1 MRRAWEPVAALAV
14 VLLAFALG
22 GARLGRGEARL
33 LPLPSYPGTRLVPVG
48 FRAADGKPE
57 TMIVEVPSWYG
68 PLDHPALPL
77 VVSPH
82 TRASNPFMTAAHWR
96 GLPGRCR
103 IIVLDA
109 GLSGRVTQTRSWG
122 WPPEIAEITR
132 LPGIA
137 RRLVP
142 YLRYDP
148 NRVYL
153 AGDSMGGQEVLLA
166 LERRPDLFAAAV
178 ASDPATNMLRRWY
191 QFPHSVAS
199 RGQQAA
205 LTREVGVAP
214 STKRWL
220 YVRRSPF
227 FFARTLAFSGVPVEL
242 WWNPADPVIV
252 DASATQT
259 GVFIRAVRKLNPHA
273 PLVSHIHHHLHGWPF
288 APKHKL
294 PAMVRFL
301 LAHRRHLPPDGGF
314 SYVSWLPRVSVWG
327 WRIDAGGNGRSLWQL
342 DSVTRRGFR
351 SISSNPLTVR
361 PPGPPLAGALVDG
374 KRVQL
379 QGGAALLPPGQH
391 SVSFLP

>member
-1 MRRAWEPVAALAV
+1 
-14 VLLAFALG
+14 
-22 GARLGRGEARL
+22 
-33 LPLPSYPGTRLVPVG
+33 
-48 FRAADGKPE
+48 
-57 TMIVEVPSWYG
+57 MIVEVPSWYG

-142 YLRYDP
+142 YPRYDP

-153 AGDSMGGQEVLLA
+153 AGESMGGQEVLLA

-205 LTREVGVAP
+205 LTREVGVARP
-214 STKRWL
+214 QSGGSMSAGARSFSR
-220 YVRRSPF
+220 VRSPSR
-227 FFARTLAFSGVPVEL
+227 ACRSSSG
-242 WWNPADPVIV
+242 
-252 DASATQT
+252 
-259 GVFIRAVRKLNPHA
+259 G
-273 PLVSHIHHHLHGWPF
+273 
-288 APKHKL
+288 
-294 PAMVRFL
+294 
-301 LAHRRHLPPDGGF
+301 
-314 SYVSWLPRVSVWG
+314 
-327 WRIDAGGNGRSLWQL
+327 
-342 DSVTRRGFR
+342 TRRIR
-351 SISSNPLTVR
+351 SSSTPPQPR
-361 PPGPPLAGALVDG
+361 PVPSSARCA
-374 KRVQL
+374 
-379 QGGAALLPPGQH
+379 
-391 SVSFLP
+391 S